1 MIKSSRDRT
10 RESRKNETIDKGS
23 LPVAYRGPLL
33 FLERR
38 ASERERKGV
47 EEKEEEDR
55 EPGGRVVHDQP
66 LSVRGSVFSVRLL
79 LRERLGKWP
88 SRNNFL
94 WGFVATRG
102 P

>member
-1 MIKSSRDRT
+1 MEKT
-10 RESRKNETIDKGS
+10 TIDKRS
-23 LPVAYRGPLL
+23 PLL
-33 FLERR
+33 RTGPVVVSGPYGEK
-38 ASERERKGV
+38 SERKRERGKG
-47 EEKEEEDR
+47 EEEDR

>member
-1 MIKSSRDRT
+1 MEKT
-10 RESRKNETIDKGS
+10 TIDKGS
-23 LPVAYRGPLL
+23 PLL
-33 FLERR
+33 RTGPVVVSGPCGEK
-38 ASERERKGV
+38 SERKRERGKG
-47 EEKEEEDR
+47 EEEDR